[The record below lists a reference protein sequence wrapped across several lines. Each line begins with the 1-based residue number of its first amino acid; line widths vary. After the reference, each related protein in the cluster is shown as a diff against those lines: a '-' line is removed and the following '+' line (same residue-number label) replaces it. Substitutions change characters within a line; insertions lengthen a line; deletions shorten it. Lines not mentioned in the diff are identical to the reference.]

1 MDFRK
6 NSFEALG
13 HGGPISGFDTE
24 GRNSPIRESKKE
36 IQMKFDSSAFDKPW
50 KIAIEEHFAIE
61 DTLGDSAAYASGKKD
76 AWQKLSSNLGDFT
89 KQRIEQMDQTGV
101 DVSILSLNSPAIQG
115 VYDKGRAVQVARK
128 SNDVLANGI
137 AKHSDRFRA
146 FAALP
151 TQDPDGA
158 IKELGRCVKELGF
171 VGALINGFSQI
182 GEEDTSYNLDIP
194 KYRPFWAE
202 VEKLGVPVYLHPRE
216 PLASQQRVYE
226 GHPWL
231 LGAAWAFGVETAT
244 HALRLIGS
252 GLFDE
257 YPKLKILIGHL
268 GEGLPFSIWRFEH
281 RNLIDPRGMNL
292 NKKASLY
299 FYENFYVTTSG
310 NYRTQALINTILEM
324 GSDHIL
330 YATDYPFESM
340 VETEEWFRAIDISLE
355 DQIKIGRLN
364 AMKLFGLE
372 TKMPKGAAA

>member
-1 MDFRK
+1 MPACLAEDRSKGCARNFRSADRRITQPAEKLISKLDHLRFPSNIRLRK
-6 NSFEALG
+6 NRVRDHKSVIKG
-13 HGGPISGFDTE
+13 D
-24 GRNSPIRESKKE
+24 NSKE
-36 IQMKFDSSAFDKPW
+36 MKMKFDTPNFSRPW

-61 DTLGDSAAYASGKKD
+61 DTMGDSAAYATGKKD

-89 KQRIEQMDQTGV
+89 KQRIEQMDATGI
-101 DVSILSLNSPAIQG
+101 DVSILSLNSPAVQG
-115 VYDKGRAVQVARK
+115 IFDKSRAVQVARR
-128 SNDVLANGI
+128 SNDAVASAM
-137 AKHSDRFRA
+137 AKHSGRFRS

-151 TQDPDGA
+151 MQDPDEA
-158 IKELGRCVKELGF
+158 IKELKRCVKELGF
-171 VGALINGFSQI
+171 VGALINGYTQI
-182 GEEDTSYNLDIP
+182 GQEDASYYLDLP

-202 VEKLGVPVYLHPRE
+202 VEKLNVPVYLHPRE
-216 PLASQQRVYE
+216 PLESQQRAYD

-257 YPKLKILIGHL
+257 HPKLKVLIGHL

-281 RNLIDPRGMNL
+281 RNLVDPRGLNL
-292 NKKASLY
+292 KKKASLY

-324 GSDHIL
+324 GSDHIM

-340 VETEEWFRAIDISLE
+340 VETE
-355 DQIKIGRLN
+355 
-364 AMKLFGLE
+364 
-372 TKMPKGAAA
+372 

>member
-1 MDFRK
+1 
-6 NSFEALG
+6 
-13 HGGPISGFDTE
+13 
-24 GRNSPIRESKKE
+24 
-36 IQMKFDSSAFDKPW
+36 MKFDTPNFNRPW

-61 DTLGDSAAYASGKKD
+61 DTMGDSAAYATAGKE
-76 AWQKLSSNLGDFT
+76 AWQKLSSNLSDLT
-89 KQRIEQMDQTGV
+89 KQRIEQMDATGIEL
-101 DVSILSLNSPAIQG
+101 SILSLNSPAIQG
-115 VYDKGRAVQVARK
+115 IYDKGRAVEAARR
-128 SNDVLANGI
+128 SNDVVANAI
-137 AKHSDRFRA
+137 AKHSDRFHS

-151 TQDPDGA
+151 MQDPDEA
-158 IKELGRCVKELGF
+158 IKELIRCVKELGF

-182 GEEDTSYNLDIP
+182 GEEDTSYYLDIP

-202 VEKLGVPVYLHPRE
+202 VEKLDVPVYLHPRE
-216 PLASQQRVYE
+216 PLSSQQRAYK

-257 YPKLKILIGHL
+257 HPRLKVVIGHL

-281 RNLIDPRGMNL
+281 RNLVDPRGLNL
-292 NKKASLY
+292 KKKASLY
-299 FYENFYVTTSG
+299 FYANFYVTTSG

-324 GSDHIL
+324 GADHIL

-340 VETEEWFRAIDISLE
+340 VEAEEWFRAIDISLD

-364 AMKLFGLE
+364 TVKLFRLE
-372 TKMPKGAAA
+372 TKLPKEAAA

>member
-6 NSFEALG
+6 NTFEALG
-13 HGGPISGFDTE
+13 HGGPISGCDTE

-36 IQMKFDSSAFDKPW
+36 PQMKFDTPSFSKPW

-61 DTLGDSAAYASGKKD
+61 DTLGDSAAYATGAKD
-76 AWQKLSSNLGDFT
+76 AWQKLSSNLSDFT
-89 KQRIEQMDQTGV
+89 KQRIEQMDQTGIEL
-101 DVSILSLNSPAIQG
+101 SILSLNSPAIQG
-115 VYDKGRAVQVARK
+115 IYDKARAVEVARK
-128 SNDVLANGI
+128 SNDVVANAI
-137 AKHSDRFRA
+137 AKHPDRFRS

-151 TQDPDGA
+151 MQDPDQA
-158 IKELGRCVKELGF
+158 TRELIRCVKGLGF

-182 GEEDTSYNLDIP
+182 GKEDTSYYLDLP
-194 KYRPFWAE
+194 QYRPFWAE

-216 PLASQQRVYE
+216 PLASQQRAYE

-231 LGAAWAFGVETAT
+231 LGAAWAFTVETAT

-257 YPKLKILIGHL
+257 YPKLRILIGHL

-281 RNLIDPRGMNL
+281 RNLVDPRGMNL
-292 NKKASLY
+292 KKKASLY

-364 AMKLFGLE
+364 TMKLFGLE
-372 TKMPKGAAA
+372 TKLSKEAAA